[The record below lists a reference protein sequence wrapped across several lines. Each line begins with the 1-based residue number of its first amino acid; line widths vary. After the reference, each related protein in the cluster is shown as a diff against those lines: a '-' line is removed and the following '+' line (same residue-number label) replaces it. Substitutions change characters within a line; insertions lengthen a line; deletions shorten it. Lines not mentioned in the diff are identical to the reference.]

1 MNTLINTSK
10 QYLVPYSS
18 YSDSSN
24 AEHMFVPFITT
35 TYSEPDKQ
43 GLLRSL
49 TNPEYKFITGSCYLL
64 TMFLWFAK
72 NEQLEEK
79 NINEILMNIRS

>member
-1 MNTLINTSK
+1 MNTLINTRK
-10 QYLVPYSS
+10 QYSVPHSS
-18 YSDSSN
+18 HSDSSN
-24 AEHMFVPFITT
+24 AEHLLVPFITT
-35 TYSEPDKQ
+35 THSEPDKQ